1 MQLPQH
7 SRFRNHVRVL
17 MLLASLACLAGF
29 TVLFFKLDVAAISA
43 SLSSLRRIWVW
54 LFALELTRLACEVWT
69 TRSLLGM
76 AGGHLPT
83 LRLLRGQFLGQ
94 ACDVI
99 LPLGRTS
106 AETAKAVLY
115 AGHVGAPVAGAV
127 ATTMQLAVLAANCS
141 WVLAS
146 YLPSQR
152 LGVPGAASAGLL
164 TYIAATFSIVL
175 AVVLFAAAP
184 WARRASQRFP
194 LLHASLERLAQLLL
208 STPHALLLALSS
220 QLLGRIVQATQ
231 LALIVS
237 TLGAHIAPA
246 HLLTLE
252 AVYIVGSA
260 LGEFVPAQLG
270 AADAALIVVAPALGL
285 TAVAA
290 FSTTLAMR
298 AVQLI
303 VAAAAA
309 LASLGMWWI
318 EERSSDSL
326 RRDAAQLLPSE

>member
-1 MQLPQH
+1 
-7 SRFRNHVRVL
+7 

-29 TVLFFKLDVAAISA
+29 AMLFVELDIAAISTSLA
-43 SLSSLRRIWVW
+43 SLQRIWFW
-54 LFALELTRLACEVWT
+54 LFALELARLGCEVLT

-76 AGGHLPT
+76 AGGRLPM

-115 AGHVGAPVAGAV
+115 ASHIGAPIAGAV
-127 ATTMQLAVLAANCS
+127 ATTMQLAVLATNCT
-141 WVLAS
+141 WVVTS
-146 YLPSQR
+146 FLPSR
-152 LGVPGAASAGLL
+152 DLGVPGAASAGLV
-164 TYIAATFSIVL
+164 TYMAATFSIVL

-194 LLHASLERLAQLLL
+194 LLHASLERLGQLLL
-208 STPHALLLALSS
+208 ATPLALPLAMSS
-220 QLLGRIVQATQ
+220 QLLGRLVQATQ
-231 LALIVS
+231 LALIVA
-237 TLGAHIAPA
+237 TLGAPITPA
-246 HLLTLE
+246 HVLTLE
-252 AVYIVGSA
+252 AVYIVGAA

-270 AADAALIVVAPALGL
+270 AADAALVVVAPALGL

-303 VAAAAA
+303 VAGTAA
-309 LASLGMWWI
+309 LTSLGLWWM
-318 EERSSDSL
+318 EERNGLAREAL
-326 RRDAAQLLPSE
+326 RPEAAQLLPSD